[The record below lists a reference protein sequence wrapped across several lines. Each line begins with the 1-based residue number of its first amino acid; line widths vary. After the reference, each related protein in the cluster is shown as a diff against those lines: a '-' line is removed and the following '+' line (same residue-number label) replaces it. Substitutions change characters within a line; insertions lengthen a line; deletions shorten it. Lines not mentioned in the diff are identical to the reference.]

1 MTVNSN
7 LQSAGTIGGG
17 CTENE
22 VLRKAFRMIGTGETR
37 LFTLDM
43 SNEVAA
49 DQGMVCGGQML
60 VYVADLG

>member
-1 MTVNSN
+1 MAVVPRY
-7 LQSAGTIGGG
+7 
-17 CTENE
+17 E

>member
-1 MTVNSN
+1 
-7 LQSAGTIGGG
+7 
-17 CTENE
+17 
-22 VLRKAFRMIGTGETR
+22 MIGTGETR